1 MKLQDTTF
9 DPEQLSAAMRAW
21 TSGVTI
27 VTAARGSE
35 QHGMTVSSFTSV
47 SLEPPLIIIS
57 LQDSTRTRDLVYHA
71 QAFGVTI
78 LAENQQPISDLF
90 AGRGAEAGNRLA
102 RIETE
107 TLVTGSPL
115 IKGGLV
121 SFDCRVKQSM
131 DVGPN
136 TLFVGE
142 VVAMSGSGA
151 GKPLVYHD
159 RKYYKL
165 TDE

>member
-1 MKLQDTTF
+1 MKVQDAAL
-9 DPEQLSAAMRAW
+9 DPEQLRAAMRAW
-21 TSGVTI
+21 TSGVTV
-27 VTAARGSE
+27 VTAAHGSE

-78 LAENQQPISDLF
+78 LAENQQSISDLF
-90 AGRGAEAGNRLA
+90 AGRGPEAGSRLTG
-102 RIETE
+102 IETE

-151 GKPLVYHD
+151 GQPLVYHN

-165 TDE
+165 AE

>member
-1 MKLQDTTF
+1 MKLQDKAL
-9 DPEQLSAAMRAW
+9 DPEQLRAAMRAW
-21 TSGVTI
+21 TSGVTV
-27 VTAARGSE
+27 VTAAHGSE

-47 SLEPPLIIIS
+47 SLDPPLIIIS
-57 LQDSTRTRDLVYHA
+57 LQDSTRTRELVYHA

-78 LAENQQPISDLF
+78 LAEDQQAISDMF
-90 AGRGAEAGNRLA
+90 AGRGSDSENRMAG
-102 RIETE
+102 IETE
-107 TLVTGSPL
+107 TLVTGAPL
-115 IKGGLV
+115 IKGGLA

-151 GKPLVYHD
+151 GKPLVYHN
-159 RKYYKL
+159 RRYFKL
-165 TDE
+165 TE

>member
-1 MKLQDTTF
+1 MKIQDTAL
-9 DPEQLSAAMRAW
+9 DPEQLRAAMRAW
-21 TSGVTI
+21 TSGVTV
-27 VTAARGSE
+27 VTAAHGSE

-47 SLEPPLIIIS
+47 SLDPPLIIIS
-57 LQDSTRTRDLVYHA
+57 LQDSTRTRELVYHA

-78 LAENQQPISDLF
+78 LADNQQSISDHF
-90 AGRGAEAGNRLA
+90 AGRGLEVENRMAGV
-102 RIETE
+102 ETE
-107 TLVTGSPL
+107 ALVTGSPL

-121 SFDCRVKQSM
+121 SFDCRVKQSI

-142 VVAMSGSGA
+142 VVALIGNGT

-165 TDE
+165 AE

>member
-9 DPEQLSAAMRAW
+9 DPEQLRAAMRAW

-57 LQDSTRTRDLVYHA
+57 LQDSTRTRELVYHA

-78 LAENQQPISDLF
+78 LADNQRPISDLF
-90 AGRGAEAGNRLA
+90 AGRGPDSENRMAEV
-102 RIETE
+102 ETE
-107 TLVTGSPL
+107 ILVTGAPL

-142 VVAMSGSGA
+142 VVAMSGNGA

-165 TDE
+165 TE

>member
-1 MKLQDTTF
+1 M
-9 DPEQLSAAMRAW
+9 
-21 TSGVTI
+21 
-27 VTAARGSE
+27 
-35 QHGMTVSSFTSV
+35 
-47 SLEPPLIIIS
+47 
-57 LQDSTRTRDLVYHA
+57 
-71 QAFGVTI
+71 TI
-78 LAENQQPISDLF
+78 LAENQQSISDLF
-90 AGRGAEAGNRLA
+90 AGRGPEAGSRLTG
-102 RIETE
+102 IETE

-151 GKPLVYHD
+151 GQPLVYHN

-165 TDE
+165 AE